1 LKQGSGNLGSVI
13 LKELLKSGLFEI
25 TVLTRESS
33 THKFPE
39 EVNIVRVDY
48 TNLESLTKA
57 LEGQDALVSTVAP
70 LAVPSQRMLID
81 AAVKSSVK
89 RIIPSE

>member
-1 LKQGSGNLGSVI
+1 
-13 LKELLKSGLFEI
+13 
-25 TVLTRESS
+25 VLTREAS

-39 EVNIVRVDY
+39 EVKVVKVDY

-57 LEGQDALVSTVAP
+57 LKGQDALVSAVASV
-70 LAVPSQRMLID
+70 AVPSQRMLID
-81 AAVKSSVK
+81 AAVKAGVK

>member
-1 LKQGSGNLGSVI
+1 M
-13 LKELLKSGLFEI
+13 KELLKSGLFDI

-39 EVNIVRVDY
+39 EVKVVKVDY

-57 LEGQDALVSTVAP
+57 LEGQDALVSAVAT

-81 AAVKSSVK
+81 AAVEAGVK

>member
-1 LKQGSGNLGSVI
+1 VGPAI
-13 LKELLKSGLFEI
+13 LRELLKSGLFDI

-39 EVNIVRVDY
+39 EVKVVKVDY

-57 LEGQDALVSTVAP
+57 LEGQDALVSAVAT

-81 AAVKSSVK
+81 AAVEAGVK